1 MMNIPMP
8 RTRFGFRRPAV
19 AARFAEPAPYIAPAR
34 KRDDEAEA
42 LRRILREHAARWR

>member
-8 RTRFGFRRPAV
+8 RTRLSFRRPVVTAHM
-19 AARFAEPAPYIAPAR
+19 AEPAPYIAPER